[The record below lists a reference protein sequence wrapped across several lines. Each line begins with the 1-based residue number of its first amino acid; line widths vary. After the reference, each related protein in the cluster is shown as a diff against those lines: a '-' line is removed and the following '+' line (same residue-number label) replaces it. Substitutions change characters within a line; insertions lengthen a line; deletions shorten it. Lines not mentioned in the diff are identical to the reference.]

1 MLTPTFIYADDN
13 VLYCPSFADGS
24 PASNYISSARRIARI
39 ARTRTHARAHTH
51 THRQNYPGDR
61 PVVSGGVPIN
71 CTWLKTVVNGNVTA
85 YSCKLAAAEHS
96 GANFTFT
103 SLFIQGARLQ
113 RVRTRT
119 AHYPTGI
126 SPGLNHKLEGRSG
139 RCHSSVLPQMG
150 VQEHQHQYPSYLG
163 YADVRNF
170 DNIRRHA
177 TQTAILQS
185 LATAR

>member
-39 ARTRTHARAHTH
+39 ARTHTHAHAHTH
-51 THRQNYPGDR
+51 TYRQNYPGDR

-126 SPGLNHKLEGRSG
+126 SP
-139 RCHSSVLPQMG
+139 
-150 VQEHQHQYPSYLG
+150 QYPSYVG

-185 LATAR
+185 LAMAR